1 MKLIILSFF
10 CFACGAQTVSHSP
23 IPSSAPVMEAPDIA
37 TISNMEETI
46 VIPASEVDSKIKLLW
61 SQHCMEQQQDPIRQ
75 RERKKKV
82 VEKDGFK
89 MRYSLSQK
97 GVEPSEGYPLFI
109 ALHGG
114 GGVPSVVN
122 DQQWGHMK
130 HYYLDSIDTGIY
142 VAVRGISNNW
152 NLHFESLSYPLYDR
166 IIDNLILWEKVNPN
180 QVYFLGF
187 SAGGDGVYQIA
198 PRMADRLAGANMS
211 AGHPNGT
218 SPTNLYTV
226 PFVIQMGEKD
236 SAYNRNKVAAQYSLQ
251 LQTF

>member
-1 MKLIILSFF
+1 
-10 CFACGAQTVSHSP
+10 
-23 IPSSAPVMEAPDIA
+23 MEAPDIA

-152 NLHFESLSYPLYDR
+152 NL
-166 IIDNLILWEKVNPN
+166 
-180 QVYFLGF
+180 
-187 SAGGDGVYQIA
+187 
-198 PRMADRLAGANMS
+198 
-211 AGHPNGT
+211 
-218 SPTNLYTV
+218 
-226 PFVIQMGEKD
+226 
-236 SAYNRNKVAAQYSLQ
+236 
-251 LQTF
+251 